1 MIRFGRKLES
11 PATESQRRL
20 VLVICVITMSIM
32 CIGLIWQA
40 QVIANQRDN
49 IRWLESVKTGG

>member
-1 MIRFGRKLES
+1 MAWLGRNLHD

-20 VLVICVITMSIM
+20 VLAICVITMSVM

-40 QVIANQRDN
+40 QIIANQRDN
-49 IRWLESVKTGG
+49 IRWLESVKSGG